1 MPISLARRKTCAL
14 SYFWIDTLRHG
25 AYVVHMLTTKRQS
38 VTLTE
43 PQAKFLGAEAKK
55 LGITTSDLI
64 RRIIDRYREEKPI
77 DWRAL

>member
-1 MPISLARRKTCAL
+1 
-14 SYFWIDTLRHG
+14 
-25 AYVVHMLTTKRQS
+25 MLTTKRQS